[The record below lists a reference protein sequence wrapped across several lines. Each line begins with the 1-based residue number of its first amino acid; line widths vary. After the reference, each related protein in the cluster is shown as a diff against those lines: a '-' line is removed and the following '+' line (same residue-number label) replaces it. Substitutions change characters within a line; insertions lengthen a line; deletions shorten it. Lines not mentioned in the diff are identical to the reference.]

1 LIEVAYKEKMLL
13 DIEEYT
19 DYFNKIFN
27 LIVVSV
33 QGDTYPIKFSFI
45 LQSLVERQDEL
56 KEKTSFPVSWTIPT
70 LYECSHVDIDYVN
83 YRLS

>member
-56 KEKTSFPVSWTIPT
+56 KEKTSFPVS
-70 LYECSHVDIDYVN
+70 
-83 YRLS
+83 